1 MGIGLLPPPHL
12 LLLLLAPFLPCTGT
26 RSPPPHPGGLINKQ
40 TTQHNCY
47 AVSCHQLS
55 MQYRLPHTL
64 FIHNASIITILLAPI
79 QGRSQRGHIRP
90 FFYAS
95 NSNREWWWTELAP
108 FIADSV
114 HASAASSFFFSQNR
128 LKLAERSG
136 AERSGSVTDPYL
148 SLDACV
154 RFVETVSAGVVL
166 LVVRR
171 PEGKRLGACSAG
183 CKPTLLQLFGLLQLQ
198 SIERKIL

>member
-1 MGIGLLPPPHL
+1 MKWIPEEEGEESAGVRVEADTSPPLSPYSYRRRPPAVPSSVARRTYAMGIGLLPPPHL

-79 QGRSQRGHIRP
+79 QGRSQRGHPPIFLCEQFKPRVVVDGIG
-90 FFYAS
+90 ALHC
-95 NSNREWWWTELAP
+95 R
-108 FIADSV
+108 
-114 HASAASSFFFSQNR
+114 FSTCICC
-128 LKLAERSG
+128 L
-136 AERSGSVTDPYL
+136 
-148 SLDACV
+148 
-154 RFVETVSAGVVL
+154 
-166 LVVRR
+166 
-171 PEGKRLGACSAG
+171 
-183 CKPTLLQLFGLLQLQ
+183 
-198 SIERKIL
+198 